1 MKKIIIIA
9 GPTGVGKS
17 DFAELLAKETDGEII
32 NADQCQ
38 LYEPLTIGTSKP
50 DWKRKPMAH
59 YLFDV
64 VKEPRNYSNAE
75 YQLAVKAQIHDT
87 HARGKTALIVGG
99 SGFYYQTLLFE
110 FAQLPEPLA
119 TSPVSN
125 YPRSYEHLQEVDPQR
140 AALLHPHDRYRI
152 ERALDIYYQYN
163 ILPSA
168 QQMTYNPFMPYILVH
183 ITRETQN
190 LYERIN
196 ERSHIMIKDGWLE
209 EVAALPQEWKEFVMM
224 KKPIGY
230 DDILR
235 YQEGRLSYQ
244 ELIETIQKKTRNYAK
259 RQKTFFRSLAKKIPL
274 PEHAHIH
281 ELDLTLS
288 TVDLYLNQLIGLI
301 KT

>member
-38 LYEPLTIGTSKP
+38 LYEPLTIGTAKP
-50 DWKRKPMAH
+50 DWKSKPMAH
-59 YLFDV
+59 HLFDV

-75 YQLAVKAQIHDT
+75 YQQAVKAQIDDT
-87 HARGKTALIVGG
+87 HARGKTALVVGG
-99 SGFYYQTLLFE
+99 SGFYYQMLLFE

-119 TSPVSN
+119 APVSN
-125 YPRSYEHLQEVDPQR
+125 YPKSYEHLQEVDPQR
-140 AALLHPHDRYRI
+140 AALLHPHDHYRI

-168 QQMTYNPFMPYILVH
+168 QQMTYKPFMPYILIH

-196 ERSHIMIKDGWLE
+196 ERSHIMIKEGWLE
-209 EVAALPQEWKEFVMM
+209 EVAALRQEWKEFVMK

-230 DDILR
+230 DDILS

-244 ELIETIQKKTRNYAK
+244 ELIEAIQQKTRNYAK
-259 RQKTFFRSLAKKIPL
+259 RQKTFFRSLVKKIP
-274 PEHAHIH
+274 PSEHANIH